1 MYVGNKNM
9 QLVLQCYSRMEA
21 VLHILPHTFKPVLQ
35 QISLLQAWNKIC
47 IN

>member
-1 MYVGNKNM
+1 M

-35 QISLLQAWNKIC
+35 QISMLQA
-47 IN
+47 